1 MANFSGRR
9 CDLIESSFTGVQRY
23 MGLGLT
29 LREKPQRLLA
39 LSYFFVTAGSS
50 IRDTSKN

>member
-1 MANFSGRR
+1 MVNFSGRR

-29 LREKPQRLLA
+29 LREKPQQLLPPC
-39 LSYFFVTAGSS
+39 LLF
-50 IRDTSKN
+50 RDGRKLNKGHF